1 MNDKKRNGG
10 IFAGKGYYIALIL
23 CAVAIGTGGYAV
35 YRNMT
40 KEVPAA
46 PEETVEQLLPAASEE
61 ALEDI
66 PVLAT
71 EPSREK
77 PTEETVKP
85 TEPKKKA
92 LKTMSP
98 VSSGKEI
105 GAYSVEALSYN
116 QTTRDWRIHDG
127 IDIAAEAGTP
137 VCAAAEGV
145 VESIREDDALG
156 YTVVISHDGGYTTR
170 YSSLSEEVSVKS
182 GEAVAM
188 GQVIG
193 CVGDS
198 ALLETALGPHVHFSV
213 TCKGAPLDPAEFLKL
228 GK

>member
-10 IFAGKGYYIALIL
+10 IFAGKGYYIALVL
-23 CAVAIGTGGYAV
+23 CALAIGTGGYAV
-35 YRNMT
+35 YRNT
-40 KEVPAA
+40 ARELPAA
-46 PEETVEQLLPAASEE
+46 PQETVERTLPALAEE
-61 ALEDI
+61 EEEDV

-71 EPSREK
+71 EAPRETA
-77 PTEETVKP
+77 TEGTTQP

-105 GAYSVEALSYN
+105 TEYSMETLSYN
-116 QTTRDWRIHDG
+116 QTTRDWRVHNG
-127 IDIAAEAGTP
+127 IDIAAEEGTP

-145 VESIREDDALG
+145 VESIREDDAMG
-156 YTVVISHDGGYTTR
+156 CTVTISHDGGYTTQ
-170 YSSLSEEVSVKS
+170 YSSLAEEVSVKS

-193 CVGDS
+193 CVGDT
-198 ALLETALGPHVHFSV
+198 ALLETAIGPHVHFSV
-213 TCKGAPLDPAEFLKL
+213 TCKGAPMDPAEFLAL

>member
-10 IFAGKGYYIALIL
+10 IFTGKGYYIALIL
-23 CAVAIGTGGYAV
+23 CALAIGTGGYAV
-35 YRNMT
+35 YRNT
-40 KEVPAA
+40 AREVPAA
-46 PEETVEQLLPAASEE
+46 PEETVEQALPAASEQE
-61 ALEDI
+61 AEDI

-77 PTEETVKP
+77 PTEGTTQP

-105 GAYSVEALSYN
+105 GENSVEALSYN
-116 QTTRDWRIHDG
+116 QTTRDWRTHDG

-156 YTVVISHDGGYTTR
+156 WTVTVSHDGGYTTQ
-170 YSSLSEEVSVKS
+170 YSSLAAEVSVES

-213 TCKGAPLDPAEFLKL
+213 TCKGAPMDPAQFLAL